1 MDKEELLMD
10 IIHRLE
16 SKIDKIEEQVSG
28 LTAFKDKVLG
38 IITVATL
45 VCTVCLEFL
54 KNIFSIR

>member
-16 SKIDKIEEQVSG
+16 SKIDKIEEQVSD

-45 VCTVCLEFL
+45 ICAICLEFL
-54 KNIFSIR
+54 KNIFNVR

>member
-16 SKIDKIEEQVSG
+16 TKIDKIEEEVSG

-45 VCTVCLEFL
+45 ACTICLEFL
-54 KNIFSIR
+54 KNIFSVR